1 MEPSADEDGGGE
13 RGRAEQKGRV
23 NRDINSQRLMLL
35 GRRHG
40 RWRLEMRGDA
50 HSLMAAFLRDGIE
63 LFLKRTSK

>member
-40 RWRLEMRGDA
+40 ALAIGNERRRTFA
-50 HSLMAAFLRDGIE
+50 DGGVPPG
-63 LFLKRTSK
+63 RH